1 MYEFT
6 YYSVINCQVNKNIIE
21 NFMIITLFIIR
32 TSLNIIINI
41 VVTVVTESQK
51 KSKVMQQGQIKLYS
65 NIVIVSV

>member
-32 TSLNIIINI
+32 ISLNIIINI
-41 VVTVVTESQK
+41 VVTESQ